1 MAHLGY
7 RMIEYQNIKKSFS
20 GRTVL
25 NDISFSVGE
34 GEIVFILG
42 TSGTGKSVL
51 LKNTIGLMKPDQGQ
65 ILFQGEDITKLN
77 EEQLLA
83 IRKQCGMIFQH
94 PALFDSLTV
103 KENLAF
109 GLRRLKK
116 LNEEDIEQLI
126 KQSLEDVNLPL
137 NILEKKPS
145 EISYGMQ
152 KRVSIARTLAIHP
165 QVLLFDEPTTGLDP
179 VTTTAINQLIF
190 TLSRKHKIT
199 SMVVS
204 HDMKCAIAIADKII
218 VLDKGNIVDQG
229 SVAHIQKSQVP
240 LVKDFMLEVSDDNG

>member
-1 MAHLGY
+1 
-7 RMIEYQNIKKSFS
+7 MIKYTNIKKSFS

-25 NDISFSVGE
+25 NDISFSVAE

-51 LKNTIGLMKPDQGQ
+51 LKNTVGLMKPDSGE
-65 ILFQGEDITKLN
+65 ILFQGTDIVQLN
-77 EEQLLA
+77 EEQLLE

-103 KENLAF
+103 RENLAF
-109 GLRRLKK
+109 GLKRLKK
-116 LNEEDIEQLI
+116 LNDDDIEQLI
-126 KQSLEDVNLPL
+126 KQSLEDVNLSL
-137 NILEKKPS
+137 DILEKKPS

-179 VTTTAINQLIF
+179 VTTTAINQLIY

-199 SMVVS
+199 SIVVS
-204 HDMKCAIAIADKII
+204 HDMGCAIDIADKII
-218 VLDKGNIVDQG
+218 VLDKGNIIEQG
-229 SVAHIQKSQVP
+229 SVTEVQKSQVP
-240 LVKDFMLEVSDDNG
+240 LVKDFMLEVSNDIS